1 MESKEETNENF
12 DLDILLEKINI
23 LSEED
28 KKEDKKEDL
37 DEEIDLVLE
46 DDEDE
51 EDDKE
56 IDEALD
62 PVGKEDDDVN
72 NDGKVDKTDD
82 YLKNRR
88 KAVSK
93 SINKESFEKS
103 TPLKSQLKSVQSALV
118 KTRNELNETKST
130 LTKVKSELN
139 EVNLLNS
146 KLLYVNRIF
155 KANNLDEAQKIRV
168 VETLDKA
175 ESTKEAKLIYETVKD
190 TFRIKSS
197 KSTPKKHI
205 RENYGMAS
213 AAAGISTAPKKP
225 ILNESND
232 MVSRMQKLANIQI
245 KQ

>member
-1 MESKEETNENF
+1 
-12 DLDILLEKINI
+12 
-23 LSEED
+23 
-28 KKEDKKEDL
+28 
-37 DEEIDLVLE
+37 
-46 DDEDE
+46 
-51 EDDKE
+51 
-56 IDEALD
+56 
-62 PVGKEDDDVN
+62 
-72 NDGKVDKTDD
+72 
-82 YLKNRR
+82 
-88 KAVSK
+88 
-93 SINKESFEKS
+93 
-103 TPLKSQLKSVQSALV
+103 
-118 KTRNELNETKST
+118 
-130 LTKVKSELN
+130 
-139 EVNLLNS
+139 
-146 KLLYVNRIF
+146 LYVNRIF
-155 KANNLDEAQKIRV
+155 KANNLSEAQKLNV